1 MAGPLDK
8 TVEGVAALA
17 LAARGKSGGGEE
29 ARCVIPA
36 EAHDE
41 QRATSATA
49 SRGRCY
55 HWHWSADNFGHD
67 QTSRYK
73 AKRGVRSAAATE
85 LKLGVPFY
93 EMYASF
99 LSTTFVRDS
108 HSNSDGAGGDSGAGG
123 QPVSAFQAD
132 T

>member
-1 MAGPLDK
+1 MIL
-8 TVEGVAALA
+8 
-17 LAARGKSGGGEE
+17 
-29 ARCVIPA
+29 A

-41 QRATSATA
+41 RRATSATA

-85 LKLGVPFY
+85 LKLGVPLY
-93 EMYASF
+93 EMYLCTYLF
-99 LSTTFVRDS
+99 Y
-108 HSNSDGAGGDSGAGG
+108 
-123 QPVSAFQAD
+123 QPLLYVLLTQIRPPL
-132 T
+132 